1 MSLIDATYFKND
13 INLPSET
20 YGNLTGF
27 IAKFEKELLIRLFGY
42 GLYKLI
48 AAYDSAHPTETAQRI
63 RDIIEGKEFTD
74 GDYTYK
80 WNGLVNTE
88 KESIIAYY
96 IYYHVMRDRVSQTS
110 TTGEIIPAHEN
121 AEAIEIQAKVQSA
134 WRKMLELI
142 GEISQG
148 SWTYQNSL
156 YNFMAKNNADYPEWQ
171 YEPMGGTVNMFDL

>member
-27 IAKFEKELLIRLFGY
+27 ITKFEKELLIRLFGY

-48 AAYDSAHPTETAQRI
+48 SSYNAETSEQRI
-63 RDIIEGKEFTD
+63 KDIVEGKEFTD

-88 KESIIAYY
+88 KVSIIAYY
-96 IYYHVMRDRVSQTS
+96 VYYYVMRDRVSQST
-110 TTGEIIPAHEN
+110 TTGEIIPGHEN

-134 WRKMLELI
+134 WVKMLELI
-142 GEISQG
+142 GETSQG

-156 YNFMAKNNADYPEWQ
+156 YNFMAKYNADYSEWQ
-171 YEPMGGTVNMFDL
+171 YKPIGGTVNMFDL